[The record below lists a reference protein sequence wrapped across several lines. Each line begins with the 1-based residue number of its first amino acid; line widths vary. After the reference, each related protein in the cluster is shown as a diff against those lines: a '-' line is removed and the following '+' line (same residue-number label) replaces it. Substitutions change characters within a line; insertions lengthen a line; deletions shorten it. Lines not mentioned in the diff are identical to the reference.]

1 MAIGGA
7 GALAILYF
15 ATIDAHLSWYN
26 VRLLL
31 RERRSLRA
39 QFQNDVVAAAAA
51 APNCHV
57 ERELRA
63 HLDINFRE
71 LGGELVD
78 RIGMD
83 AVLGLGALLVGV
95 GTLVAIDGANQRA
108 YEASNLLT
116 GYIGNVPP
124 ALFGLANAAWCVY
137 AWRRAHHHA
146 HCAPT
151 ATLNSVW
158 GERVNVAEMLKLHTQ
173 RVKTHSAINGIYG
186 IIGGV
191 GSLMTA
197 DANNNRH
204 MVWGYAVLIPCV
216 IGAVFSNYFW
226 RTLIGYDRDMSEQ
239 EAMSQRN
246 LLIETGFAGENHRLL
261 TYLDKEYSRTTTGH
275 RPWTSAPAPNI
286 SPLFMYLKAYRIVQ
300 TERLKHRQE
309 DLDRRIEMIQQSA
322 ARRTRQAVRW
332 RF

>member
-1 MAIGGA
+1 VIATNKQCKTNIR
-7 GALAILYF
+7 F
-15 ATIDAHLSWYN
+15 A
-26 VRLLL
+26 
-31 RERRSLRA
+31 
-39 QFQNDVVAAAAA
+39 
-51 APNCHV
+51 
-57 ERELRA
+57 
-63 HLDINFRE
+63 
-71 LGGELVD
+71 
-78 RIGMD
+78 
-83 AVLGLGALLVGV
+83 ALLVCV

-151 ATLNSVW
+151 ATLYCVW

-300 TERLKHRQE
+300 TEMLKHRQE